1 MSSEAVA
8 ERVGVDVL
16 RDAGPPG
23 GLATGVPDGLVRHR
37 LIPTARLNAGEQP
50 AGLVLQRAVV
60 GAKLIEQLRAEGN
73 LAVLAA
79 FALADVDHHTFL
91 VDVRSEEHTSE
102 IQS

>member
-8 ERVGVDVL
+8 ERVGWDVL

-91 VDVRSEEHTSE
+91 DRKSTRLNSSH
-102 IQS
+102 